1 MATPARAKRIA
12 AAVAGLGLLLSP
24 VGAARIKRPKGSSTG
39 NYAAFY
45 QPLSKE
51 ERFHHALDR
60 LTFGPRP
67 GDLQA
72 IERTGL
78 NKWIKGQLHP
88 ESVPEDPALASRLLP
103 FDSLRM
109 SVQESYLRYPS
120 QQFIRAVARGNEPPP
135 DDPVLRAIVIRLAD
149 RYLQRKGSD
158 APAGNAGQEAAGKS
172 SDGADAEL
180 RTQPTERLTAAE
192 MEVVDRGSP
201 EQKRSLL
208 ASIPAAEQLHFA
220 LALRPRERQ
229 QLMNFAPTAFRRE
242 LMLTTNPQSV
252 ITSDLSEG
260 KLLRA
265 IYSTHQ
271 LHELLVDFW
280 FNHFN
285 VFAGKGAEPYL
296 LSDYEREAI
305 RPHVF
310 GKFYDLLLATA
321 KSPAMLFY
329 LDNWQSVGPDAQEQ
343 RPFKAQARKRGLNEN
358 YGRELMELH
367 TLGVDGGYTQKD
379 VIEVARCFTGW
390 TIRRPQKDGEF
401 QYNDKLHDHGQK
413 VVLGH
418 VIPAGGG
425 MSDGL
430 AVLTILA
437 HEPATAHFIS
447 LKLAQ
452 KFVADDPPP
461 SLVEKMAKTFL
472 HTDGDLRQVMQTM
485 LGSREFWSRGAY
497 EAKIKTPFEMVV
509 SAVRATDAQVDSA
522 YALANEIRRLG
533 EPLYGKVEPTGYS
546 NANVDWVDSAGL
558 LGRMNFALALAHNR
572 IAGARIDPAVW
583 HAGDANDSDVLA
595 RTLLQREP
603 DEQTLAAIGKM
614 MSNPELQK
622 QLGAQAKAGPPQTF
636 GLIAGLVVGSPEFQ
650 RR

>member
-1 MATPARAKRIA
+1 VI
-12 AAVAGLGLLLSP
+12 AGLGLLFSP
-24 VGAARIKRPKGSSTG
+24 LGVARVIHLKGSTEG
-39 NYAAFY
+39 RYAAFY
-45 QPLSKE
+45 KSLSKE

-67 GDLQA
+67 GALQQ
-72 IERTGL
+72 IELAGL

-88 ESVPEDPALASRLLP
+88 ESVPEDPSLSDRLLP
-103 FDSLRM
+103 YDSLRM
-109 SVQESYLRYPS
+109 SAEQNHLRYPS
-120 QQFIRAVARGNEPPP
+120 QQFVRAVARGNEPPP
-135 DDPVLRAIVIRLAD
+135 DDPVLRAIVLRLAD
-149 RYLQRKGSD
+149 RYRQRKQAD
-158 APAGNAGQEAAGKS
+158 LPAGKTGADAAGKTF
-172 SDGADAEL
+172 DDLDAEV
-180 RTQPTERLTAAE
+180 RTRPSERLTPAE
-192 MEVVDRGSP
+192 VQVVDRGSP
-201 EQKRSLL
+201 EQKKNLL
-208 ASIPAAEQLHFA
+208 ASIPPAEQLHFA

-229 QLMNFAPTAFRRE
+229 QLMNLAPVNFRRE

-271 LHELLVDFW
+271 LRELLVDFW

-296 LSDYEREAI
+296 LSSYEREAI

-321 KSPAMLFY
+321 KSPAMLLY
-329 LDNWQSVGPDAQEQ
+329 LDNWQSVGPEALDRRA
-343 RPFKAQARKRGLNEN
+343 FKIQARKRGLNEN

-401 QYNDKLHDHGQK
+401 QYNDKVHDHGQK
-413 VVLGH
+413 IVLGH

-430 AVLTILA
+430 TVLKILA
-437 HEPATAHFIS
+437 HQPATAHFIS

-461 SLVEKMAKTFL
+461 ALVEKMANTFL
-472 HTDGDLRQVMQTM
+472 RTDGDLRRVTQTM
-485 LGSREFWSRGAY
+485 LASREFWSQGAY
-497 EAKIKTPFEMVV
+497 RAKVKTPFEMVV

-522 YALANEIRRLG
+522 YALADEIRRLG
-533 EPLYGKVEPTGYS
+533 EPLYQKVEPTGYS

-572 IAGARIDPAVW
+572 IAGARIDPTLWQTGGTNDTDAV
-583 HAGDANDSDVLA
+583 A

-603 DEQTLAAIGKM
+603 DEQTLAAIGKLM
-614 MSNPELQK
+614 ADPGLQK
-622 QLGAQAKAGPPQTF
+622 QVNAQAHPGPPQTF
-636 GLIAGLVVGSPEFQ
+636 GLVAGLVVGSPEFQ